1 MRVVYMDPDKIIPY
15 EKNAKIHSEKQIEEI
30 ANSLKEFGFK
40 QPIVVDKD
48 NVVIC
53 GHGRLM
59 AAKKLG
65 LTSVPVKVEKD
76 LSEAEVKALRLA
88 DNKTNES
95 AWIYKK
101 LNEEIEA
108 ISSLDM
114 GDFGFTLY
122 GGKEEP
128 SEQVLSEGG
137 EISLGSF
144 DDDTFIHECP
154 NCGFKFNKGEEV

>member
-1 MRVVYMDPDKIIPY
+1 MQIINMDIDKIIPY
-15 EKNAKIHSEKQIEEI
+15 EKNAKIHGDKQIEYI
-30 ANSLKEFGFK
+30 ANSIKEFGFK

-65 LTSVPVKVEKD
+65 LTSVPVKIEKD
-76 LSEAEVKALRLA
+76 LNEEEVKALRLA

-95 AWIYKK
+95 AWIYDK
-101 LNEEIEA
+101 LTEEIES

-114 GDFGFTLY
+114 GDFGFSLY
-122 GGKEEP
+122 TGKEEP
-128 SEQVLSEGG
+128 SEQVLNEGG